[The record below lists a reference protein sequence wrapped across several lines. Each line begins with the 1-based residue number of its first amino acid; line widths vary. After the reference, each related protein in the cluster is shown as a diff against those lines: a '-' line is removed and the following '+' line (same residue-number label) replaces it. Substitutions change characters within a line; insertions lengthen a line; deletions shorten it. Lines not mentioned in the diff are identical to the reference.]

1 MQVTTGKAKGHPLL
15 SVPGDTTRPITDKVK
30 QALFN
35 ILGSDVQGST
45 WLDLFA
51 GTGAVGIEALSRGAG
66 SVIFIDRA
74 KPAID
79 TINKNLQ
86 ATKLQDGAKVVRQD
100 AFAFIGGHPN
110 TAFDFIFVAPPQWQS
125 LWSKAL
131 MQIDQNP
138 TWLKENGTVIVQI
151 APSEFE
157 DIALNHLELTEER
170 RYGQTLL
177 CFYEVKADTAM

>member
-1 MQVTTGKAKGHPLL
+1 M
-15 SVPGDTTRPITDKVK
+15 K

-35 ILGSDVQGST
+35 ILGGDVQAST

-66 SVIFIDRA
+66 SVTFIDRA

-79 TINKNLQ
+79 TINKNLA
-86 ATKLQDGAKVVRQD
+86 ATKLQEGAKVIRQD
-100 AFAFIGGHPN
+100 AFVYIGGHPN
-110 TAFDFIFVAPPQWQS
+110 TAFDFVYVAPPQWQS

-131 MQIDQNP
+131 MLIDQNVA
-138 TWLKENGTVIVQI
+138 WLSENGAVIVQI

-157 DIALNHLELTEER
+157 EIILNHLELTEQR
-170 RYGQTLL
+170 KYGQTLL
-177 CFYEVKADTAM
+177 CFYELKGESQNDAA

>member
-1 MQVTTGKAKGHPLL
+1 MQVTTGKAKGHPLF

-35 ILGSDVQGST
+35 ILGGDVQAST

-66 SVIFIDRA
+66 SVTFIDRA

-79 TINKNLQ
+79 TINKNLT
-86 ATKLQDGAKVVRQD
+86 ATKLQADASVIRQD
-100 AFAFIGGHPN
+100 AFAYIGGHPN
-110 TAFDFIFVAPPQWQS
+110 KSFDFIYIAPPQWQS

-131 MQIDQNP
+131 LLIDQNP
-138 TWLKENGTVIVQI
+138 TWLSENGAVIVQI

-157 DIALNHLELTEER
+157 EIILNNLELIEQR
-170 RYGQTLL
+170 KYGQTLL
-177 CFYEVKADTAM
+177 CFYELKEQA